1 MQTITNEVERKMKT
15 GHCPQMLDLNKKEYV
30 LEENDNMKSNEE

>member
-1 MQTITNEVERKMKT
+1 MQTITHEVQRKMEK
-15 GHCPQMLDLNKKEYV
+15 GHCPQVLELNKKEYV

>member
-1 MQTITNEVERKMKT
+1 MQTITRELERQMKT
-15 GHCPQMLDLNKKEYV
+15 VHCPQVLELNKKEYV